1 MRFEQFEI
9 QVSDEESCVY
19 ISQDA
24 THGEREDI
32 IKLSLHQ
39 VPMFIA
45 AMQKAVAGVEKA
57 D

>member
-9 QVSDEESCVY
+9 EVDEEGACVF
-19 ISQDA
+19 ITQDNLE
-24 THGEREDI
+24 GEHTDCV
-32 IKLSLHQ
+32 KLGLHQ

-45 AMQKAVAGVEKA
+45 ALQRAVVPVEKA